1 MRGLKDNSIL
11 GSCLFCR
18 EKIIESS
25 DLLISK
31 HAKVTHGKW
40 LCGRCLISMKDV
52 VDEVHDDWQEEHAI
66 LDKRAR
72 KNGFAINIETGK
84 LEVIS

>member
-1 MRGLKDNSIL
+1 
-11 GSCLFCR
+11 
-18 EKIIESS
+18 
-25 DLLISK
+25 
-31 HAKVTHGKW
+31 
-40 LCGRCLISMKDV
+40 MKDV